1 MTSASSISEHIRVV
15 LSDEISTGVIKPGSV
30 LDEGTLSSRFSASR
44 TPVRE
49 ALRQLEASGLVEIR
63 PRKGAFVLPLTLPR
77 LMQMF
82 EVTAEM
88 EAMCVGL
95 ATHRITGVERA
106 ELFHIHEK
114 ASAAATD
121 ENFDHYDELNLAF
134 HELLYRGAHNDFLFE
149 ELMRLRARLLPFRR
163 TQLRYPERLRS
174 SNREHEAIIRAIM
187 QGDATQASLMM
198 REHMLN
204 AGVALALFMQT
215 SGETEHGYSSD

>member
-1 MTSASSISEHIRVV
+1 MTTGSSISEHIRVV
-15 LSDEISTGVIKPGSV
+15 LSDEISTGTIRPGSV
-30 LDEGTLSSRFSASR
+30 LDEGTLSARFSASR

-82 EVTAEM
+82 EVTAEI

-106 ELFHIHEK
+106 ELLDIHQK
-114 ASAAATD
+114 ASVAARE
-121 ENFDHYDELNLAF
+121 ENFEQYDELNLAF
-134 HELLYRGAHNDFLFE
+134 HELLYRSAHNDFLFE
-149 ELMRLRARLLPFRR
+149 ELMRLRGRLLPFRR
-163 TQLRYPERLRS
+163 TQLRYAQRLHS
-174 SNREHEAIIRAIM
+174 SNNEHDAIIRAMM
-187 QGDATQASLMM
+187 QGDAAQASLMM

-204 AGVALALFMQT
+204 AGVALARFMRAT
-215 SGETEHGYSSD
+215 GDLAAE

>member
-1 MTSASSISEHIRVV
+1 MTTASSISEHIRVV
-15 LSDEISTGVIKPGSV
+15 LSDEISTGAIRPGSV
-30 LDEGTLSSRFSASR
+30 LEEGTLSTRFSASR

-82 EVTAEM
+82 EVTAEI

-106 ELFHIHEK
+106 ELLDIHQN
-114 ASAAATD
+114 ASAAARD
-121 ENFDHYDELNLAF
+121 ENFEHYDELNLAF
-134 HELLYRGAHNDFLFE
+134 HELIYRAAHNDFLFE
-149 ELMRLRARLLPFRR
+149 ELMRLRGRLLPFRR
-163 TQLRYPERLRS
+163 TQLRYAQRLHS
-174 SNREHEAIIRAIM
+174 SNSEHDAIIRAMM
-187 QGDATQASLMM
+187 QGDAARASLMM

-204 AGVALALFMQT
+204 AGVALARFMQAT
-215 SGETEHGYSSD
+215 GDLAEE

>member
-1 MTSASSISEHIRVV
+1 MTTASSISEHIRVV

-30 LDEGTLSSRFSASR
+30 LEEGLLGARFSASR

-95 ATHRITGVERA
+95 ATHRMTGVERA
-106 ELFHIHEK
+106 KLFQIHQK
-114 ASAAATD
+114 ASEAAKNAD
-121 ENFDHYDELNLAF
+121 FDQYDELNLAF
-134 HELLYRGAHNDFLFE
+134 HELLYRSAHNDFLFE

-163 TQLRYPERLRS
+163 TQLRYPERLSS
-174 SNREHEAIIRAIM
+174 SNQEHESIIKAIM
-187 QGDATQASLMM
+187 RGDATQAGLTM

-204 AGVALALFMQT
+204 ASVALARFMQT
-215 SGETEHGYSSD
+215 SDENEQE